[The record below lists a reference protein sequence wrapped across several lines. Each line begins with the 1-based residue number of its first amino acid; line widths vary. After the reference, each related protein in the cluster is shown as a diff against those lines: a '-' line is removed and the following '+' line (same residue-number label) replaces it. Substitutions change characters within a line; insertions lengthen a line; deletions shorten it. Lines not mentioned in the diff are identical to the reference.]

1 MKMPKVFDEV
11 NKILLSLI
19 IINIYHQSV
28 LFIIKL
34 EVSGVVS
41 DYEKLGGGYSNE
53 MLGFLIRRYRNI

>member
-41 DYEKLGGGYSNE
+41 DYEKLGDGYSNE
-53 MLGFLIRRYRNI
+53 MLRFLIRRYRNI